1 MNPESV
7 KSESAKPRA
16 LLLDFDGVL
25 VDTEPV
31 HMRAWQE
38 VLKAQSLA
46 LTSQDFLTRFF
57 GLNDR
62 DFLSRFFV
70 QNHRELPHELRS
82 QLIAE
87 KEKNSKKF
95 LAEAIPLIEG
105 VHEFLPAAAKKYPLA
120 LVTGSLPGEVDFVLR
135 KLGWKN
141 YFSVIVT
148 AADVKEGKPSPE
160 GFLKAFDRLA
170 SSYTWNPPLQK
181 SDCLILEDS
190 DHGVAA
196 AQKAGI
202 PFLRVAKTL
211 AGIKFSQSSGR

>member
-1 MNPESV
+1 MSFESV

-38 VLKAQSLA
+38 VLTGQGLT
-46 LTSQDFLTRFF
+46 LTSENFLAHFY

-62 DFLSRFFV
+62 DFLSRFFA
-70 QNHRELPHELRS
+70 QNRRELPHELRG

-87 KEKNSKKF
+87 KEKTTKKV
-95 LAEAIPLIEG
+95 LVQNIPLIEG
-105 VHEFLPAAAKKYPLA
+105 VREFLPAAAKKYPLA

-135 KLGWKN
+135 TLGWKK
-141 YFSVIVT
+141 YFSMIVT

-160 GFLKAFDRLA
+160 GFLKAFERLA
-170 SSYTWNPPLQK
+170 AGYTWNPPLQK
-181 SDCLILEDS
+181 SQCLILEDS

-202 PFLRVAKTL
+202 PHRVVHKTL
-211 AGIKFSQSSGR
+211 EDARRSLCEK